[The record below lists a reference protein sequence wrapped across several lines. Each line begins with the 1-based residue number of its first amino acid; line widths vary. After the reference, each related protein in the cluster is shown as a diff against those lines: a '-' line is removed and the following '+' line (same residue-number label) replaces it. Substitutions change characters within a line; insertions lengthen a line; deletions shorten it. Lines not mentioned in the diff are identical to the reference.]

1 MNEKEVQKAKSN
13 YFHVGMVST
22 YLMLVDNLPFEDVV
36 FLQNKYK
43 KLCSFYLAPC
53 DVEEGYVSDVEVGE
67 MIDYFVEQE
76 DYKKCAKLKK
86 IKL

>member
-1 MNEKEVQKAKSN
+1 MSEKEVQKARSN
-13 YFHVGMVST
+13 FVHVGMVST

-53 DVEEGYVSDVEVGE
+53 DVEEGCVSDVEVGE

-76 DYKKCAKLKK
+76 DYEKCIELKK